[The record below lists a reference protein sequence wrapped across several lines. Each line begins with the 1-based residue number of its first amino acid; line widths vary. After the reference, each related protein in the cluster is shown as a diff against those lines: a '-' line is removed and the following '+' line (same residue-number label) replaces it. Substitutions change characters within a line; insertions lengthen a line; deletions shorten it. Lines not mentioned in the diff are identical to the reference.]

1 MMNLS
6 LTTIAHW
13 LGADRSADFDAHTC
27 HAISIDS
34 RKIQPGALF
43 IAISGEK
50 FDGHDFV
57 ALAEKNG
64 AIAAI
69 VSRPVQTNL
78 PTILVKDTRKALG
91 EIAKRWREQW
101 SIPVLAITGSCG
113 KTSTKS
119 MVAHILEGVGNVLVT
134 QGTMNNDIGL
144 PLTMLAMRQAHQY
157 AVFELGANHLG
168 EIAYLAD
175 IAKPNLSLITNAGDA
190 HLEGFGSVEGVA
202 REKSNIYLHLK
213 SDGVALLNSDDAHAG
228 FWETVI
234 GNRRKITFAK
244 GQAADFM
251 AREIHLDEKGSAQ
264 FILVTPEGEVSV
276 DLPLVGKHHV
286 SNALAA
292 AAACFA
298 MGVSLMDIKKGLES
312 VPPVPKRLVMHQTIH
327 GAKILDDSYN
337 ANPLSLY
344 AGLELLSHYKQKK
357 ILILGDM
364 NELGST
370 AEESHRVAGRQAKAL
385 GIDALYAVGRLS
397 RFAVE
402 GFGEGAHHFENKQSL
417 LTAVQSNLTKG
428 TVVLVK
434 GSRGA
439 KMEEIVAALTE
450 N

>member
-1 MMNLS
+1 MNLP
-6 LTTIAHW
+6 LKTLAHW
-13 LGADRSADFDAHTC
+13 LNASNDFDAQTC
-27 HAISIDS
+27 QSVSIDS

-43 IAISGEK
+43 IAIAGEQ

-57 ALAEKNG
+57 ALAEKKG

-69 VSRPVQTNL
+69 VSRPIQTNL

-91 EIAKRWREQW
+91 EIAKKWREQW
-101 SIPVLAITGSCG
+101 SIPVVGITGSCG

-119 MVAHILEGVGNVLVT
+119 MIAHILEGVGNVLVA

-144 PLTMLAMRQAHQY
+144 PLTILELRQAHQY

-168 EIAYLAD
+168 EIGYLAD
-175 IAKPNLSLITNAGDA
+175 IAKPDLALITNAGSA

-202 REKSNIYLHLK
+202 REKSNIYHNLRPN
-213 SDGVALLNSDDAHAG
+213 GIALLNNDDAYAS

-234 GNRRKITFAK
+234 GTRQKITFAQH
-244 GQAADFM
+244 QAADFT
-251 AREIHLDEKGSAQ
+251 AREIHLDDQGAPQ
-264 FILVTPEGEVSV
+264 FTLVTPQGEALVC
-276 DLPLVGKHHV
+276 LPLVGRHHV

-312 VPPVPKRLVMHQTIH
+312 AVPVPKRLVMHQTIQ

-337 ANPLSLY
+337 ANPLSLH
-344 AGLELLSHYKQKK
+344 AGLELLSHYPHKK

-364 NELGST
+364 QELGPT
-370 AEESHRVAGRQAKAL
+370 AEATHQAAGHQAKAL
-385 GIDALYAVGRLS
+385 GIDALYGVGVLS

-402 GFGEGAHHFENKQSL
+402 GFGDGAHHFENKQSL
-417 LTAVQSNLTKG
+417 LAAIQGKLTQG

-439 KMEEIVAALTE
+439 KMEEIVTALTE
-450 N
+450 T